1 LRGHCKG
8 ERLAEINWAE
18 YKEHKKYTTKQD
30 NFEILLDFIKSYYN
44 ISNAFEIFDMLNNDE
59 TAKMMLDKR
68 KITDAEKLENF
79 ILRH

>member
-1 LRGHCKG
+1 M
-8 ERLAEINWAE
+8 ADINWIE
-18 YKEHKKYTTKQD
+18 YKEYKRYTNKKD

-44 ISNAFEIFDMLNNDE
+44 ISNAFEIFDMLKNDE

-79 ILRH
+79 ILKQ